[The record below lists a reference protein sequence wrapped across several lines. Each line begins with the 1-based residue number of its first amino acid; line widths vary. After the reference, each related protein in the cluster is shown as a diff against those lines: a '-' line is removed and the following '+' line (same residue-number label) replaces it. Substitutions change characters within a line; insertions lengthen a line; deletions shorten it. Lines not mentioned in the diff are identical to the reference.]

1 MKLIKSESNSWLKK
15 DGYSKKVY
23 LTDEDLGVKGSL
35 VQKLKIEPGE
45 TVKSH
50 SHKIQ
55 TEIFYFLN
63 KNGYF
68 IINGEKINVEVDD
81 VLVVEPFDKH
91 IVVNDTKKDFLYMTF
106 KLNYSEDDFF
116 WD

>member
-1 MKLIKSESNSWLKK
+1 MKLVKTEDKQWLDKN
-15 DGYSKKVY
+15 GYSKKIY
-23 LTDEDLGVKGSL
+23 LNENDLQKGSL
-35 VQKLKIEPGE
+35 IQKIKIKPGE
-45 TVKSH
+45 KAESH
-50 SHKIQ
+50 FHKIQ

-91 IVVNDTKKDFLYMTF
+91 IVVNNTDKDFLYIAF
-106 KLNYSEDDFF
+106 KVNYQEDDLV